1 MSRESAGRVAAAT
14 GQGALLVVAPFADP
28 SARPLQLIKWRTAKQ
43 QQKAATMADTGTRG
57 EQGER
62 ERRNQDRPEAN
73 ENKVTHRP

>member
-28 SARPLQLIKWRTAKQ
+28 SARPQQLIKWRTAKQ
-43 QQKAATMADTGTRG
+43 QQKTAVTADTGTRG

-62 ERRNQDRPEAN
+62 KTEAN
-73 ENKVTHRP
+73 ENKVTHWP